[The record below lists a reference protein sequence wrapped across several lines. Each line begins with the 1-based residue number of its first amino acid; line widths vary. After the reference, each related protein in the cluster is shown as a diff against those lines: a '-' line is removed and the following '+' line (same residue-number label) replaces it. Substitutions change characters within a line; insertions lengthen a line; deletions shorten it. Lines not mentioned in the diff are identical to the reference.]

1 MASIAALVAITD
13 TAASSMEHMAART
26 ATWATAVAST
36 TVAEDFMVAG
46 VSWWWGRRSSLRPEP
61 SASHSGTLKRPAFFV
76 PSVRTRLKT
85 PTVTA
90 HAAAS
95 SL

>member
-46 VSWWWGRRSSLRPEP
+46 RETHFPTGPTGENGVGL
-61 SASHSGTLKRPAFFV
+61 T
-76 PSVRTRLKT
+76 SVNN
-85 PTVTA
+85 
-90 HAAAS
+90 
-95 SL
+95 

>member
-46 VSWWWGRRSSLRPEP
+46 GFHGGGGGGHR
-61 SASHSGTLKRPAFFV
+61 
-76 PSVRTRLKT
+76 
-85 PTVTA
+85 
-90 HAAAS
+90 
-95 SL
+95 

>member
-46 VSWWWGRRSSLRPEP
+46 SFMVVGE
-61 SASHSGTLKRPAFFV
+61 AVIVKA
-76 PSVRTRLKT
+76 
-85 PTVTA
+85 
-90 HAAAS
+90 
-95 SL
+95 

>member
-36 TVAEDFMVAG
+36 TVAGGFMVVGEA
-46 VSWWWGRRSSLRPEP
+46 VIVK
-61 SASHSGTLKRPAFFV
+61 A
-76 PSVRTRLKT
+76 
-85 PTVTA
+85 
-90 HAAAS
+90 
-95 SL
+95 